1 MRLNAA
7 VSFLAF
13 VLPASVCFG
22 SIALAENVGE
32 ATRVQRYAYQT
43 PPQAGAKAPIFRL
56 DPVVKNARLETV
68 PTGAL
73 EVTFTD
79 GSRLTLGSASSVV
92 VDNYV
97 FGGAQGTAGQTL
109 KMTKGLFR
117 FVSGSMPKDQVKLK
131 TPSVTIGIRG
141 TTVKI
146 KIGDDNKETIFF
158 EHGEGFIEDGKG
170 KQRRW
175 AKATWSR
182 SNPTARSAT
191 PENKDWSAGDEAV
204 DFGVKPFG
212 QRNHGPDGGTG
223 GGDGA
228 GSQGGDDGATE
239 PIGLRRA
246 YAWLR
251 ALASRWHRNALLKAQ
266 KTCC

>member
-1 MRLNAA
+1 MRMNAA
-7 VSFLAF
+7 VSLF
-13 VLPASVCFG
+13 VLSLPASVCLA
-22 SIALAENVGE
+22 SIAAAENVGE

-43 PPQAGAKAPIFRL
+43 PPDAGAKAPIFKL

-97 FGGAQGTAGQTL
+97 YGGGQGAAGQTL

-131 TPSVTIGIRG
+131 TPTVTIGIRG
-141 TTVKI
+141 TTVKV
-146 KIGDDNKETIFF
+146 KIADDNSQTIFF
-158 EHGEGFIEDGKG
+158 EHGEGFIDDGKG
-170 KQRRW
+170 KNTPMGEGDMVKVG
-175 AKATWSR
+175 ADGSVG
-182 SNPTARSAT
+182 T
-191 PENKDWSAGDEAV
+191 PENKSWSAGDEAV
-204 DFGVKPFG
+204 DFGLKPFG
-212 QRNHGPDGGTG
+212 QRNHGPDGGSG

-228 GSQGGDDGATE
+228 GSSGGDDR
-239 PIGLRRA
+239 GLD
-246 YAWLR
+246 
-251 ALASRWHRNALLKAQ
+251 
-266 KTCC
+266 